1 MLPRNSFGEVHELK
15 GISRYFTGCIVL
27 ITVMAENLSETLEQ
41 YIQACIAVA
50 KLLNSG
56 ADLSEPE
63 RLSLENNLAIV
74 QLNYR
79 LWLRVRQ
86 RVA

>member
-1 MLPRNSFGEVHELK
+1 
-15 GISRYFTGCIVL
+15 
-27 ITVMAENLSETLEQ
+27 MAENLSETLEQ
-41 YIQACIAVA
+41 YTQACVAVA

-56 ADLSEPE
+56 AELSESQ
-63 RLSLENNLAIV
+63 RLSLENNLAII